1 MKKVIA
7 VLAASA
13 VAVSMFAFAGCK
25 DNDDKKTDSGAIPG
39 DYVEKTPDEMGG
51 ILDDFFGNQGG
62 DETPVI
68 PATSSGM
75 GIKVKLNESLYCEGL
90 MDMASSV
97 SAEFKEKITET
108 GFVGAGS
115 ATVKAHV
122 KSMDF
127 NTDGSAAS
135 TAMTDKYAID
145 VTATAY
151 NDSSFIYGG
160 ATGSVG
166 TVSQTTG
173 KFETMTLPEGMK
185 AKLNL
190 VKLME
195 ALGGGST
202 GPEISTP
209 ASAIFETNDAF
220 DMAALLAMAD
230 QFSVKISADLSD
242 GMKIKI
248 SATDETI
255 WKIAT
260 VAFIEQGATEAE
272 ASAKVAKIKGYVSV
286 NKFTLDVY
294 AAFDSSKTLTAASVV
309 IDCDVKAD
317 MKIMNEFMPNGT
329 AAVADQQLPDI
340 SMKVAGSVEI
350 YSHNDN
356 VELPANI
363 ATDASYADKTDD
375 LIELISQMV

>member
-39 DYVEKTPDEMGG
+39 DYVEKTPDEMGD

-90 MDMASSV
+90 MDITSSV

-127 NTDGSAAS
+127 NTDGSSAS

-248 SATDETI
+248 SATEETI

-260 VAFIEQGATEAE
+260 VAFIEQGATETE
-272 ASAKVAKIKGYVSV
+272 ASAKVAKIKGYVNV

-329 AAVADQQLPDI
+329 AAVADQKLPDI

-375 LIELISQMV
+375 LIELISQMI

>member
-39 DYVEKTPDEMGG
+39 DYVEKTPDEMGD

-90 MDMASSV
+90 MDIASSV

-127 NTDGSAAS
+127 NTDGSSAS

-248 SATDETI
+248 SATEETI

-260 VAFIEQGATEAE
+260 VAFIEQGATETE
-272 ASAKVAKIKGYVSV
+272 ASAKVAKIKGYVNV

-329 AAVADQQLPDI
+329 AAVADQKLPDI

-375 LIELISQMV
+375 LIELISQMI

>member
-75 GIKVKLNESLYCEGL
+75 GIKIKLNESLYCEGL
-90 MDMASSV
+90 MDITSSV

-127 NTDGSAAS
+127 NTDGSAVS

-248 SATDETI
+248 SATEETI

-329 AAVADQQLPDI
+329 AAVADQKLPDI

-375 LIELISQMV
+375 LIELISQMI

>member
-39 DYVEKTPDEMGG
+39 DYVEKTPDEMGD

-90 MDMASSV
+90 MDMTSSV

-108 GFVGAGS
+108 GFVRAGS

-248 SATDETI
+248 SATEETI

-329 AAVADQQLPDI
+329 AAVADQKLPDI

-375 LIELISQMV
+375 LIELISQMI

>member
-209 ASAIFETNDAF
+209 ASAVFETNDAF

-317 MKIMNEFMPNGT
+317 MGIMTEFMPNGT
-329 AAVADQQLPDI
+329 AAVADQKLPDI

>member
-90 MDMASSV
+90 MDMTSSV
-97 SAEFKEKITET
+97 SAEFKEKITDT

-127 NTDGSAAS
+127 NTDGSAVS

-248 SATDETI
+248 SATEETI

-329 AAVADQQLPDI
+329 AAVADQKLPDI

-375 LIELISQMV
+375 LIELISQMI

>member
-39 DYVEKTPDEMGG
+39 DYVEKTPDEMGD

-90 MDMASSV
+90 MDMTSSV
-97 SAEFKEKITET
+97 SAEFKEKITDT

-127 NTDGSAAS
+127 NTDGSAVS

-166 TVSQTTG
+166 TV
-173 KFETMTLPEGMK
+173 
-185 AKLNL
+185 
-190 VKLME
+190 
-195 ALGGGST
+195 
-202 GPEISTP
+202 
-209 ASAIFETNDAF
+209 ND
-220 DMAALLAMAD
+220 
-230 QFSVKISADLSD
+230 S
-242 GMKIKI
+242 
-248 SATDETI
+248 
-255 WKIAT
+255 
-260 VAFIEQGATEAE
+260 
-272 ASAKVAKIKGYVSV
+272 
-286 NKFTLDVY
+286 
-294 AAFDSSKTLTAASVV
+294 
-309 IDCDVKAD
+309 
-317 MKIMNEFMPNGT
+317 
-329 AAVADQQLPDI
+329 
-340 SMKVAGSVEI
+340 
-350 YSHNDN
+350 
-356 VELPANI
+356 
-363 ATDASYADKTDD
+363 
-375 LIELISQMV
+375 

>member
-25 DNDDKKTDSGAIPG
+25 DNDDKKTDNGAIPG

-90 MDMASSV
+90 MDMTSSV

-127 NTDGSAAS
+127 NTDGSAVS

-209 ASAIFETNDAF
+209 ASAVFETNDAF

-248 SATDETI
+248 SATEETI

-329 AAVADQQLPDI
+329 AAVADQKLPDI

-375 LIELISQMV
+375 LIELISQMI

>member
-127 NTDGSAAS
+127 NTDGSAVS

-209 ASAIFETNDAF
+209 ASAVFETNDAF

-329 AAVADQQLPDI
+329 AAVADQKLPDI

-375 LIELISQMV
+375 LIELISQMI

>member
-209 ASAIFETNDAF
+209 ASAVFETNDAF

>member
-39 DYVEKTPDEMGG
+39 DYVEKTPDEMGD

-127 NTDGSAAS
+127 NTDGSAVS

-209 ASAIFETNDAF
+209 ASAVFETNDAF

-329 AAVADQQLPDI
+329 AAVADQKLPDI

-375 LIELISQMV
+375 LIELISQMI

>member
-90 MDMASSV
+90 MDITSSV

-329 AAVADQQLPDI
+329 AAVADQKLPDI

-375 LIELISQMV
+375 LFELISQMI

>member
-39 DYVEKTPDEMGG
+39 DYVEKTPDEMGD

-127 NTDGSAAS
+127 NTDGSAVS

-209 ASAIFETNDAF
+209 ASAVFETNDAF

-248 SATDETI
+248 SATEETI

-329 AAVADQQLPDI
+329 AAVADQKLPDI

-375 LIELISQMV
+375 LIELISQMI

>member
-127 NTDGSAAS
+127 NTDGSAVS

-209 ASAIFETNDAF
+209 ASAVFETNDAF

-317 MKIMNEFMPNGT
+317 MGIMTEFMPNGT

>member
-39 DYVEKTPDEMGG
+39 DYVEKTPDEMGD

-209 ASAIFETNDAF
+209 ASAVFETNDAF

-329 AAVADQQLPDI
+329 AAVADQKLPDI

>member
-90 MDMASSV
+90 MDIASSV

-115 ATVKAHV
+115 ATVKTHV

-127 NTDGSAAS
+127 NTDGSSAS

-248 SATDETI
+248 SATEETI

-329 AAVADQQLPDI
+329 ATVADQQLPDI

>member
-39 DYVEKTPDEMGG
+39 DYVEKTPDEMGD

-90 MDMASSV
+90 MDMNSSV

-127 NTDGSAAS
+127 NIDGSAVS

-209 ASAIFETNDAF
+209 ASAVFETNDAF

-248 SATDETI
+248 SATEETI

-329 AAVADQQLPDI
+329 AAVADQKLPDI

-375 LIELISQMV
+375 LIELISQMI

>member
-75 GIKVKLNESLYCEGL
+75 GIKIKLNESLYCEGL
-90 MDMASSV
+90 MDMTSSV
-97 SAEFKEKITET
+97 SAEFKEKITDT

-127 NTDGSAAS
+127 NTDGSAVS

-248 SATDETI
+248 SATEETI

-329 AAVADQQLPDI
+329 AAVADQKLPDI

-375 LIELISQMV
+375 LIELISQMI

>member
-75 GIKVKLNESLYCEGL
+75 GIKIKLNESLYCEGL
-90 MDMASSV
+90 MDITSSV

-127 NTDGSAAS
+127 NTDGSAVS

-248 SATDETI
+248 SATEETI

-329 AAVADQQLPDI
+329 AAVADQKLPDI

-356 VELPANI
+356 VELPADI

-375 LIELISQMV
+375 LIELISQMI

>member
-90 MDMASSV
+90 MDMTSSV

-127 NTDGSAAS
+127 NTDGSAVS

-248 SATDETI
+248 SATEETI

-329 AAVADQQLPDI
+329 AAVADQKLPDI

-375 LIELISQMV
+375 LIELISQMI

>member
-39 DYVEKTPDEMGG
+39 DYVEKTPDEMGD

-90 MDMASSV
+90 MDITSSV

-127 NTDGSAAS
+127 NTDGSAVS
-135 TAMTDKYAID
+135 TAMTDTYAID

-260 VAFIEQGATEAE
+260 VAFIEQGATETE

-375 LIELISQMV
+375 LIELISQMI

>member
-39 DYVEKTPDEMGG
+39 DYVEKTPDEMGD

-90 MDMASSV
+90 MDMTSSV
-97 SAEFKEKITET
+97 SAEFKEKITDT

-127 NTDGSAAS
+127 NTDGSAVS

-248 SATDETI
+248 SATEETI

-329 AAVADQQLPDI
+329 AAVADQKLPDI

-375 LIELISQMV
+375 LIELISQMI

>member
-39 DYVEKTPDEMGG
+39 DYVEKTPDEMGD

-90 MDMASSV
+90 MDIASSV

-127 NTDGSAAS
+127 NTDGSAVS

-248 SATDETI
+248 SATEETI

-329 AAVADQQLPDI
+329 AAVADQKLPDI

-375 LIELISQMV
+375 LIELISQMI

>member
-90 MDMASSV
+90 MDITSSV

-329 AAVADQQLPDI
+329 AAVADQKLPDI

-375 LIELISQMV
+375 LIELISQMI

>member
-209 ASAIFETNDAF
+209 ASAVFETNDAF

-248 SATDETI
+248 SATEETI

-260 VAFIEQGATEAE
+260 VAFIEQGATETE

-286 NKFTLDVY
+286 NKFTFDVY

>member
-1 MKKVIA
+1 
-7 VLAASA
+7 
-13 VAVSMFAFAGCK
+13 
-25 DNDDKKTDSGAIPG
+25 
-39 DYVEKTPDEMGG
+39 
-51 ILDDFFGNQGG
+51 
-62 DETPVI
+62 
-68 PATSSGM
+68 
-75 GIKVKLNESLYCEGL
+75 
-90 MDMASSV
+90 
-97 SAEFKEKITET
+97 
-108 GFVGAGS
+108 
-115 ATVKAHV
+115 
-122 KSMDF
+122 
-127 NTDGSAAS
+127 
-135 TAMTDKYAID
+135 
-145 VTATAY
+145 
-151 NDSSFIYGG
+151 
-160 ATGSVG
+160 
-166 TVSQTTG
+166 
-173 KFETMTLPEGMK
+173 MK

-248 SATDETI
+248 SATEETI

-375 LIELISQMV
+375 LIELISQMI

>member
-90 MDMASSV
+90 MDMTSSV

-127 NTDGSAAS
+127 NTDGSAVS

-209 ASAIFETNDAF
+209 ASAVFETNDAF

-248 SATDETI
+248 SATEETI

-329 AAVADQQLPDI
+329 AAVADQKLPDI

-375 LIELISQMV
+375 LIELISQMI

>member
-90 MDMASSV
+90 MDITSSV

-127 NTDGSAAS
+127 NTDGSVVS

-166 TVSQTTG
+166 TVNDSG

-185 AKLNL
+185 AKLNH

-248 SATDETI
+248 SATEETI

-329 AAVADQQLPDI
+329 AAVADQKLPDI

-375 LIELISQMV
+375 LIELISQMI

>member
-90 MDMASSV
+90 MDITSSV

-248 SATDETI
+248 SATEETI

-329 AAVADQQLPDI
+329 AAVADQKLPDI

-375 LIELISQMV
+375 LIELISQMI

>member
-39 DYVEKTPDEMGG
+39 DYVEKTPDEMGD

-90 MDMASSV
+90 MDMNSSV

-127 NTDGSAAS
+127 NIDGSAVS

-209 ASAIFETNDAF
+209 ASAVFETNDAF

-248 SATDETI
+248 SATEETI

-329 AAVADQQLPDI
+329 AAVADQKLPDI

-356 VELPANI
+356 VELPADI

-375 LIELISQMV
+375 LIELISQMI

>member
-25 DNDDKKTDSGAIPG
+25 DNDDKKTDNGAIPG

-90 MDMASSV
+90 MDIASSV

-329 AAVADQQLPDI
+329 AAVADQKLPDI

-375 LIELISQMV
+375 LIELISQMI

>member
-90 MDMASSV
+90 MDITSSV

-127 NTDGSAAS
+127 NTDGSAVS

-248 SATDETI
+248 SATEETI

-329 AAVADQQLPDI
+329 AAVADQKLPDI

-375 LIELISQMV
+375 LIELISQMI